1 MALQKA
7 ATHGPTKD
15 AASAYILSRDW
26 ISAESAGRSP
36 KMSADQQMGLSAR
49 DRRADAG
56 VGRTMLC
63 RKDRPYTGL
72 HDTPADHLRPEPER
86 QAAVTD
92 LVASEEPTAV
102 RHWTDKR
109 QYTHDAKPRP
119 TTTQKTIKIY
129 TFPVRFVDT
138 FPNCSIMFNI
148 FFALVV
154 TTETPKNMP
163 TNKWK
168 TMSK

>member
-1 MALQKA
+1 VALQKA
-7 ATHGPTKD
+7 ATHGPIKD

-36 KMSADQQMGLSAR
+36 KMSAGQQMGLSAR

-102 RHWTDKR
+102 RH
-109 QYTHDAKPRP
+109 
-119 TTTQKTIKIY
+119 
-129 TFPVRFVDT
+129 
-138 FPNCSIMFNI
+138 
-148 FFALVV
+148 
-154 TTETPKNMP
+154 
-163 TNKWK
+163 
-168 TMSK
+168 